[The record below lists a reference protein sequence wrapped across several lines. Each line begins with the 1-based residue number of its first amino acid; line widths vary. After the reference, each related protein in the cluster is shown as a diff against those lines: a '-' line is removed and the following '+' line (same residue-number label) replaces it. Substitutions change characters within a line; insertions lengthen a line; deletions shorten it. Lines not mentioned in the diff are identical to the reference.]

1 MDSLSQNKQK
11 LWLILFYQFISLSLF
26 CSLVQ
31 RFPYEKAW
39 KCFRE
44 GTIKRLLAYWIGKV
58 QWRKKSNAKNIT
70 LTHIIYIIRT
80 ILFSREHSFPF
91 SHQFFCSKAQ
101 LQLQLWRYYIWR
113 DYKLQMKVSDDSFAL
128 PCNCAKLCLF
138 PSASEST
145 RAIRGRGW
153 REEGRGGREV
163 NHFRQDDN
171 FRLVLCLCLFTHTHQ
186 FLVCTRLPFLPFPFS
201 FAMYLRQKI
210 KRLNWEWS
218 Y

>member
-80 ILFSREHSFPF
+80 ILFSREHSHSHINF
-91 SHQFFCSKAQ
+91 SAPKRS
-101 LQLQLWRYYIWR
+101 
-113 DYKLQMKVSDDSFAL
+113 
-128 PCNCAKLCLF
+128 CNYNCGGIIFDEIISCKWKWAMILLLF
-138 PSASEST
+138 PAIVRNCVCFLQQA
-145 RAIRGRGW
+145 RAQGR
-153 REEGRGGREV
+153 
-163 NHFRQDDN
+163 
-171 FRLVLCLCLFTHTHQ
+171 
-186 FLVCTRLPFLPFPFS
+186 
-201 FAMYLRQKI
+201 
-210 KRLNWEWS
+210 
-218 Y
+218 